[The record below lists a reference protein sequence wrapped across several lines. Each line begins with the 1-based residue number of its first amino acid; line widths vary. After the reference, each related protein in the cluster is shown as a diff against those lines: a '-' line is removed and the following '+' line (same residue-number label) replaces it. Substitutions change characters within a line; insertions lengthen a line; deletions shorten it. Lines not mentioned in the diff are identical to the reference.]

1 MAEVERELPVKRGNA
16 QHKEGSK
23 DRPKREA
30 VRKRLLQGV
39 RTVRRSRSH
48 GHDEKLGR
56 IQAGGGA

>member
-1 MAEVERELPVKRGNA
+1 MAEVERELPVKSGNA
-16 QHKEGSK
+16 QHEEGSE

-39 RTVRRSRSH
+39 LTIRGSGSR

-56 IQAGGGA
+56 IRAAGGA

>member
-1 MAEVERELPVKRGNA
+1 MAKIERELPVKSGNA
-16 QHKEGSK
+16 QHKEGSE

-39 RTVRRSRSH
+39 RTVRGSGSH

-56 IQAGGGA
+56 IRAAGSA